1 MSPVSHLLRRFVFG
15 VATFTP
21 SIFVGLDVAS
31 AEQPEVLTTSV
42 SDRAAPIKSA
52 TGSGK
57 VHRASLIPADDSQ
70 AAGATPAGPKQTA
83 EIQLVAAEEEAA
95 AANAAKAD
103 EPVPPST
110 GEAQWIWSPTHDAGA
125 VPKGAVLFRK
135 WFTSSMPELA
145 FIQITADDRYDVYCN
160 GRLIGAG
167 KDWHKMQ
174 SFDLMPFLLDGRNLI
189 AVKVENLD
197 GNTGGL
203 TARVI
208 VKKKGG
214 AEVGY
219 STDESWVTTT
229 AESLGWEKNKGDDS
243 KWLKARSLGELGVA
257 KPWLDNITADDG
269 SSTRRFTVAKDFR
282 IERVVSPLDTG
293 SLLTFT
299 FNEWGEIYAA
309 REGGPI
315 LLIVDTNNDGAPDK
329 VSEFCTTVTSCQGLL
344 ALNGQVYAIGFGPEG
359 CALYRIADEDQ
370 DGKGEK
376 VTKLVEFDGKPGE
389 HGPHGLSLG
398 PDGLIYAMIGNHSQ
412 LKGTPAKGSPYHDYY
427 EGDLLTPKYE
437 DPGGHALG
445 IKAPGGTVLRLDPE
459 GKNIQLYSGGFRNA
473 YDLAFN
479 REGELFTF
487 DSDMEWDEGLPWYR
501 PTRLDHVYAGSEHGW
516 RSGWSTWPDYHMDTV
531 PPAATAGRGSPTGL
545 EFYNHNKYPAAYN
558 NALFACD
565 WSQGE
570 IIAFKPKPSGSGY
583 TSEGEVFV
591 RGRPL
596 AVTDVAVGPDGWL
609 YFTTGGRGTEGG
621 VYRVVYTGAQPTQ
634 PKLTGVAQAVRQPQL
649 QAAWA
654 RQNVAL
660 LQEQSKDVWASQL
673 LSVATNSTNRFEDRV
688 RALDLL
694 QLYGPFPAIDV
705 LTKLSRDPQPQVRKK
720 AAYLLGIHAEP
731 IGGGALVLCLR
742 DPDAAVRRQAC
753 ESLVRGSFLPP
764 PEPLLPLLADSDRA
778 VAFSARLVLEQLPV
792 ERWKSLVLEAKNVNT
807 FLAGSIGL
815 MRMSPDRETAAA
827 VLRRVSQVLAGELS
841 DNEFLDLLRVTEVTL
856 ERAKLTGDDVPA
868 LRKQLAEEYPAGELR
883 MNREL
888 LKVLGYMNE
897 SSIIPR
903 MVAYLKSDAPQM
915 EKIPV
920 ALMAR
925 FITTGWTVE
934 QKLVVFEFYE
944 KARKFEGGYSLKG
957 YFDNCCQDFCKDL
970 TAREMLVVLSY
981 GVRHP
986 ANAFALLA
994 SLEKAEGDI
1003 IPMLVELD
1011 KRLPQNPTE
1020 DARKLQTGI
1029 IAVLGEAKDER
1040 GMAYLREAF
1049 EKQPERRIDLAM
1061 GLAQQPEGANYP
1073 LLLRALAVA
1082 DGVAAQEVMLSLAK
1096 VDLKPGSPEPIRQA
1110 IISGL
1115 KLGDEGATTSIAL
1128 LQKWTGQNFAPQGTN
1143 WNTALASYQQW
1154 FAQTY
1159 PDHTPATLPK
1169 TETESR
1175 YSIDELAAF
1184 LGESSTKGDAA
1195 HGAAIFE
1202 KTSCVKCHRFGN
1214 RGEAVGP
1221 DLSSVAQRFTRREIL
1236 ESILYPSQVISDQY
1250 AAKII
1255 TTVDGKTLSGIVAPS
1270 GSDAIVVLQANG
1282 EKAVILQSN
1291 VESTSPSRKSA
1302 MPEGL
1307 LNQLQLQDVA
1317 DLFAYFNSNGPT
1329 PSNIA
1334 APAARQT
1341 TADAKNQ
1348 SRRPPATMRK

>member
-1 MSPVSHLLRRFVFG
+1 MPSLSHLLRRFVFG
-15 VATFTP
+15 VATY
-21 SIFVGLDVAS
+21 VVA
-31 AEQPEVLTTSV
+31 AELVSLGSPTATAAQP
-42 SDRAAPIKSA
+42 AAPIKSA
-52 TGSGK
+52 G
-57 VHRASLIPADDSQ
+57 
-70 AAGATPAGPKQTA
+70 AAHGAPRGLQFRDEATAAAERTARNTPTA
-83 EIQLVAAEEEAA
+83 EIQLVAAEEEIV
-95 AANAAKAD
+95 AD
-103 EPVPPST
+103 APKEAEPVPPST
-110 GEAQWIWSPTHDAGA
+110 GEAQWIWSPTQAPGV

-135 WFTSSMPELA
+135 WFNSSAPELA
-145 FIQITADDRYDVYCN
+145 FVQITCDDRYDVYVN
-160 GRLIGAG
+160 GRLVGTG

-174 SFDLMPFLLDGRNLI
+174 SFDLMPFLLEGRNLI
-189 AVKVENLD
+189 AVKAENLD
-197 GNTGGL
+197 GATGGL

-208 VKKKGG
+208 VKRKGG

-219 STDESWVTTT
+219 STDESWLTTT
-229 AESLGWEKNKGDDS
+229 VESLGWEKNKGDDS

-309 REGGPI
+309 REQGPI
-315 LLIVDTNNDGAPDK
+315 LLIVDSNKDGVPDK
-329 VSEFCTTVTSCQGLL
+329 VTEYCAAVQSCQGLL
-344 ALNGQVYAIGFGPEG
+344 ALNGQVYALGMGPDG
-359 CALYRIADEDQ
+359 CALYRIADENQ

-376 VTKLVEFDGKPGE
+376 VQKLVEFDGKPGE

-412 LKGTPAKGSPYHDYY
+412 AKGIAPKGSPYHDYY

-437 DPGGHALG
+437 DPGGHAVG
-445 IKAPGGTVLRLDPE
+445 IRSPGGTVLRLDSE

-516 RSGWSTWPDYHMDTV
+516 RSGWSTWPDYHLDTV

-545 EFYNHNKYPAAYN
+545 EFYNHNRYPQSYN

-570 IIAFKPKPSGSGY
+570 IIAFKPKASGSGY

-621 VYRVVYTGAQPTQ
+621 VNRVVYTGVQPTQ

-660 LQEQSKDVWASQL
+660 LQEQNKEAWAPQL
-673 LSVATNSTNRFEDRV
+673 LSVASNATNRHEDRV

-694 QLYGPFPAIDV
+694 QLYGPFPELEF
-705 LTKLSRDPQPQVRKK
+705 LTKLTRDPQPQVRKK

-731 IGGGALVLCLR
+731 TGGGALVLCLR
-742 DPDAAVRRQAC
+742 DPDPAVRRQAC
-753 ESLVRGSFLPP
+753 ESLVRGAFLPP
-764 PEPLLPLLADSDRA
+764 PEPLLPLLADTDRA
-778 VAFSARLVLEQLPV
+778 VAFSARLALEQLPV
-792 ERWKSLVLEAKNVNT
+792 ENWKKLVLETKNVNV
-807 FLAGSIGL
+807 FFCGSVAL
-815 MRMSPDRETAAA
+815 MRMSPDRETALA
-827 VLRRVSQVLAGELS
+827 VLRRGSQTLAGELT
-841 DNEFLDLLRVTEVTL
+841 DNEFLDLLRTIEIAL
-856 ERAKLTGDDVPA
+856 ERGKITGEDVPA

-888 LKVLGYMNE
+888 LKILGYMNE
-897 SSIIPR
+897 PTIIPR
-903 MVAYLKSDAPQM
+903 MVAFLKSDAPQL

-920 ALMAR
+920 ALMSR
-925 FITTGWTVE
+925 FITSGWTIE

-957 YFDNCCQDFCKDL
+957 YFDNVCRDFCKDL
-970 TAREMLVVLSY
+970 TPREKLVLLSY

-986 ANAFALLA
+986 SNAFALLA
-994 SLEKAEGDI
+994 SLEKVEGDL

-1020 DARKLQTGI
+1020 EARKLQTGV

-1040 GMAYLREAF
+1040 GMVYLREAF
-1049 EKQPERRIDLAM
+1049 EKQPERRVDLAM
-1061 GLAQQPEGANYP
+1061 GLAQQADGENYP
-1073 LLLRALAVA
+1073 LLLRSLAIV
-1082 DGVAAQEVMLSLAK
+1082 DGVAAQEVMLQLAK
-1096 VDLKPGSPEPIRQA
+1096 VDRKPESPEAVRQA
-1110 IISGL
+1110 ILCGL
-1115 KLGDEGATTSIAL
+1115 RLGDEGASTALAL
-1128 LQKWTGQNFAPQGTN
+1128 LQKWTGQNFAAAPGTK

-1154 FAQTY
+1154 FTKTY
-1159 PDHTPATLPK
+1159 PDLPPATPPK
-1169 TETESR
+1169 TETASR
-1175 YSIDELAAF
+1175 YSLEELTAF
-1184 LGESSTKGDAA
+1184 LAESSTKGDAT

-1221 DLSSVAQRFTRREIL
+1221 DLSAVAQRFTRKEIL

-1250 AAKII
+1250 SSKIV

-1270 GSDAIVVLQANG
+1270 GSDSVVVLQANG
-1282 EKAVILQSN
+1282 EKTVIAN
-1291 VESTSPSRKSA
+1291 KDVESTSPGKKSS

-1307 LNQLQLQDVA
+1307 LNSLQLQDVA

-1341 TADAKNQ
+1341 TADNKNQ
-1348 SRRPPATMRK
+1348 SRRPTTTRK

>member
-1 MSPVSHLLRRFVFG
+1 MPSLSPMLRRFVFG
-15 VATFTP
+15 AATLALAVELAFTN
-21 SIFVGLDVAS
+21 SSS
-31 AEQPEVLTTSV
+31 AEEPTTPTDST
-42 SDRAAPIKSA
+42 STAPTRSPIKSA
-52 TGSGK
+52 GDSPRGR
-57 VHRASLIPADDSQ
+57 VHRADLIPTDD
-70 AAGATPAGPKQTA
+70 AAAPTAAAPTA
-83 EIQLVAAEEEAA
+83 EIQLVAAEEEVAA
-95 AANAAKAD
+95 AEAAQAA
-103 EPVPPST
+103 EPIPPST
-110 GEAQWIWSPTHDAGA
+110 GEAQWIWSPTQAAGA
-125 VPKGAVLFRK
+125 VPKGTVLFRK
-135 WFTSSMPELA
+135 WFTSSQPELG
-145 FIQITADDRYDVYCN
+145 FVQITCDDRYDVYCN
-160 GRLIGAG
+160 GRLVGSG

-174 SFDLMPFLLDGRNLI
+174 SFDLMPFLIDGRNLI
-189 AVKVENLD
+189 AVKAENLD
-197 GNTGGL
+197 GATAGL

-208 VKKKGG
+208 VKRKGG

-219 STDESWVTTT
+219 STDESWLTTT
-229 AESLGWEKNKGDDS
+229 TEQLLWEKNKGDDS
-243 KWLKARSLGELGVA
+243 KWLKAASLGELGVA
-257 KPWLDNITADDG
+257 RPWLDNVTADDG

-309 REGGPI
+309 REQGPI
-315 LLIVDTNNDGAPDK
+315 LLIIDSNKDGVPDK
-329 VSEFCTTVTSCQGLL
+329 VTEYCTTVTSCQGLL

-359 CALYRIADEDQ
+359 CAIYRIADEDQ
-370 DGKGEK
+370 DGRGEK
-376 VTKLVEFDGKPGE
+376 VQKLVDFDGKPGE

-412 LKGTPAKGSPYHDYY
+412 AKGVAAKGSPYHDYY

-437 DPGGHALG
+437 DPGGHAVG

-459 GKNIQLYSGGFRNA
+459 GKNIQLFSGGFRNA

-545 EFYNHNKYPAAYN
+545 EFYNHNKYPAAYA

-621 VYRVVYTGAQPTQ
+621 VYRVVYTGVQPAQ
-634 PKLTGVAQAVRQPQL
+634 PKLTGVAAAVRQPQL
-649 QAAWA
+649 QGAWA

-660 LQEQSKDVWASQL
+660 LQEQTKDAWAPQL
-673 LSVATNSTNRFEDRV
+673 QSVASNSTNRYEDRV

-694 QLYGPFPAIDV
+694 QLYGPFPGIEY
-705 LTKLSRDPQPQVRKK
+705 LTKLTRDPQPQVRKK

-731 IGGGALVLCLR
+731 IGGGALVLALR

-764 PEPLLPLLADSDRA
+764 PEPLLPLLADADRA
-778 VAFSARLVLEQLPV
+778 VAFSARLVLEQIPV
-792 ERWKSLVLEAKNVNT
+792 DRWKTTVLEAKNVNV

-815 MRMSPDRETAAA
+815 MRMSPDRETALA
-827 VLRRVSQVLAGELS
+827 VMRRCSQSLS
-841 DNEFLDLLRVTEVTL
+841 GDLTDHEFLDLLRVMEVTL
-856 ERAKLTGDDVPA
+856 ERGKLTGEDVPA
-868 LRKQLAEEYPAGELR
+868 LRKQLAEEYPASEFR

-888 LKVLGYMNE
+888 LKLLGYLNE
-897 SSIIPR
+897 PSIIPR
-903 MVAYLKSDAPQM
+903 LVAFLKSDASQL
-915 EKIPV
+915 EKIPA
-920 ALMAR
+920 ALTAR
-925 FITTGWTVE
+925 FITSGWTVE

-957 YFDNCCQDFCKDL
+957 YFDNCCKDFCKDL
-970 TAREMLVVLSY
+970 TPREKLVVLSY

-986 ANAFALLA
+986 SNAFALLA
-994 SLEKAEGDI
+994 SLEKVEGDL

-1020 DARKLQTGI
+1020 EARKLQTGI

-1049 EKQPERRIDLAM
+1049 EKQPERRVDLAM
-1061 GLAQQPEGANYP
+1061 GLAQQPDGANYP
-1073 LLLRALAVA
+1073 LLLRSLAIV
-1082 DGVAAQEVMLSLAK
+1082 DGVAAQEVMLQLAK
-1096 VDLKPGSPEPIRQA
+1096 VDLKPGSPEAVRQA
-1110 IISGL
+1110 ILGGL
-1115 KLGDEGATTSIAL
+1115 KLGDEGASTAIAL
-1128 LQKWTGQNFAPQGTN
+1128 LQKWTGQDFAPQGTK
-1143 WNTALASYQQW
+1143 WNVALASYQQW

-1159 PDHTPATLPK
+1159 PDHPPATLPK
-1169 TETESR
+1169 TEGTTR
-1175 YSIDELAAF
+1175 YTLEELTAF
-1184 LGESSTKGDAA
+1184 LAESTTKGDAS
-1195 HGAAIFE
+1195 HGAMIFE
-1202 KTSCVKCHRFGN
+1202 KTNCVKCHRFGS

-1221 DLSSVAQRFTRREIL
+1221 DLSAVAQRFTRKEIL
-1236 ESILYPSQVISDQY
+1236 ESILFPSQVISDQY
-1250 AAKII
+1250 SSKTV

-1282 EKAVILQSN
+1282 EKTVILKSN
-1291 VESTSPSRKSA
+1291 VESTAPNKKSS

-1307 LNQLQLQDVA
+1307 LNTLQLQDIA
-1317 DLFAYFNSNGPT
+1317 DLFAYFNATGST

-1334 APAARQT
+1334 APATRQAT
-1341 TADAKNQ
+1341 PDTKSAN
-1348 SRRPPATMRK
+1348 RRPTTTRK